1 MQHCDNIMKQEFPGE
16 LSWEFAQDVQDLVK
30 VYSNDEYVMFDKT
43 PAQVSTQHVVCTC
56 IISNF
61 PLDS

>member
-30 VYSNDEYVMFDKT
+30 VYSNDEYVMLIRH
-43 PAQVSTQHVVCTC
+43 QHK
-56 IISNF
+56 
-61 PLDS
+61 